1 MHAYVTDGT
10 IQAVGRLPRS
20 ARRLDTGQ
28 WILGLHDAS
37 VNLQQACGWYEVM
50 DTDRP
55 DDSPTTTHDRTVE
68 LVDGVPTVV
77 WTERPLTDEE
87 LFQRE
92 LFQAPDTLTTVAA
105 RLNPAE
111 PQLWVQ
117 PTGAHDAYL
126 PGAIVLDEAGDR
138 WRNDLGVANVWPLD
152 NLHAKWTNLDADEP
166 DGPQPW
172 VQPEGAH
179 DAYQTGDRVT
189 FEGAVYESLID
200 ANTWSPTEYPQG
212 WTEVVA

>member
-1 MHAYVTDGT
+1 MFALVTDDT

-28 WILGLHDAS
+28 WILGLPDAP
-37 VNLQQACGWYEVM
+37 VDLQQACGWYEVT
-50 DTDRP
+50 DADRP
-55 DDSPTTTHDRTVE
+55 DETETTTHDRTFE
-68 LVDGVPTVV
+68 LVDGIPTVV

-105 RLNPAE
+105 RLNPDIPE
-111 PQLWVQ
+111 LWAQ
-117 PTGAHDAYL
+117 PVGAHDAYL

-152 NLHAKWTNLDADEP
+152 NPHAKWTNLDAEEP

-189 FEGAVYESLID
+189 HQGQTWESTINDNVWEPGAAGTEGLWVAV
-200 ANTWSPTEYPQG
+200 
-212 WTEVVA
+212 